1 VKFLLIKREKTH
13 SFFTL
18 KGGINIMMPSD
29 DNSPDFQQFLNHLTN
44 NALQSLKHA
53 DAIARSFGSAY
64 VGTEHLLLG
73 VLAQDSSMGAKL
85 LEGAGVT
92 LDRARL
98 ALNLT
103 PKTLVINMGAKGLS
117 ETAKLTLRM
126 AYDVAQDYS
135 QEYCGTEHILFSI
148 LSQKNARATILLRD
162 MNIDVDS
169 LMNELE
175 QFLNRQQYEEN
186 ENGTDTRRRNNKKVK
201 KTALDFYG
209 TDLTAQARELKLD
222 PVVGRDNQIRRLTIL
237 NRRTKNNPVLI
248 GEPGVG
254 KTAIVEGI
262 AQRIVA
268 EDVPDSMLDKRIV
281 MLDLA
286 GMIAGTK
293 YRGEFEERLKKVMS
307 ELEKDTK
314 TIVFID
320 ELHLIVGAGA
330 AEGAMDAG
338 NILKPAL
345 ARGKIQV
352 IGATTTSEYTKHI
365 EKDAALERRFQP
377 IQVPETTPAE
387 TLAILKGLRKHYE
400 NFHGVTISDD
410 VLEDAVML
418 AKRYVNDRYMPDKA
432 IDLIDESAAHLRV
445 DKGKTSPEVR
455 KLQKELKLVNTRI
468 EEAVDSEDYERAA
481 QYKTRA
487 SQINDELT
495 KMQANDKQQK
505 RLTLTSEDL
514 ADVVSRMTGVPVKKV
529 IRSEAK
535 YLLTLEKTLSKYV
548 IGQQEAVEAVS
559 RAVRRNRSGIGS
571 EKRPIGSF
579 IFLGPT
585 GVGKTE
591 LARVLAR
598 EFFGSD
604 SALVKI
610 DMSEFG
616 EHHNVSRLVGAPAG
630 YVGYDEGGQLTD
642 KIRRQPYSLVLFDEI
657 EKAHPD
663 VFNML
668 LQVLEDGY
676 LTDAKGR
683 KIDFTNTIIIM
694 TSNIGADKLQKE
706 ANFGFHARKSGDLK
720 DLDELHEAN
729 KTRVQDELKKM
740 LRPELLNRID
750 KTIVFRGLTQ
760 KDIYKII
767 DLQVDELRARLQR
780 KGISVQLTA
789 AAKQYLLDKGYDA
802 HNGVRP
808 LRRLIQDT
816 IEDHLALDLLDDKY
830 LKGDIIQVA
839 TKHGELAYATANE

>member
-1 VKFLLIKREKTH
+1 
-13 SFFTL
+13 
-18 KGGINIMMPSD
+18 MP
-29 DNSPDFQQFLNHLTN
+29 NSPDFQEFLNHLTN

-73 VLAQDSSMGAKL
+73 VLAQDGSMGSKL
-85 LEGAGVT
+85 LEGAGIT

-98 ALNLT
+98 ALNMT
-103 PKTLVINMGAKGLS
+103 PQTLVINVGAKGLS

-135 QEYCGTEHILFSI
+135 QEYCGTEHILYSI
-148 LSQKNARATILLRD
+148 LTQKNARATILLRD
-162 MNIDVDS
+162 MNVDVEA
-169 LMNELE
+169 LTNELE
-175 QFLNRQQYEEN
+175 QFLNRQQYEESDN
-186 ENGTDTRRRNNKKVK
+186 QITGRRRSGKKAK

-209 TDLTAQARELKLD
+209 TDLTAQAREGKLD
-222 PVVGRDNQIRRLTIL
+222 PVVGRDNQIRRVITIL

-254 KTAIVEGI
+254 KTAIVEGL
-262 AQRIVA
+262 AQRIIA
-268 EDVPDSMLDKRIV
+268 EDVPDSLLDKRIV

-293 YRGEFEERLKKVMS
+293 YRGEFEERLKKVMA
-307 ELEKDTK
+307 ELEKDSHA
-314 TIVFID
+314 IVFID

-352 IGATTTSEYTKHI
+352 IGATTTAEYTKHI

-377 IQVPETTPAE
+377 IQVPETTPSE
-387 TLAILKGLRKHYE
+387 TFAILKGLRKHYE
-400 NFHGVTISDD
+400 QYHNVKLSDE

-418 AKRYVNDRYMPDKA
+418 SKRYINDRFMPDKA
-432 IDLIDESAAHLRV
+432 IDLIDETSAHLRV

-455 KLQKELKLVNTRI
+455 KLQKELKLVNAQI
-468 EEAVDSEDYERAA
+468 EEAVDSEDYEKAARA
-481 QYKTRA
+481 KTRA
-487 SQINDELT
+487 SQINEEL
-495 KMQANDKQQK
+495 KKLRANGKNAK
-505 RLTLTSEDL
+505 KLTVTSEDL
-514 ADVVSRMTGVPVKKV
+514 ADVVSRITGVPVRKV

-535 YLLTLEKTLSKYV
+535 YLLTLEKTLSKYI
-548 IGQQEAVEAVS
+548 IGQHEAVEAVS
-559 RAVRRNRSGIGS
+559 KAIRRNRSGIGS

-598 EFFGSD
+598 EFFGSEE
-604 SALVKI
+604 ALVKI

-630 YVGYDEGGQLTD
+630 YVGYDDGGQLTD

-663 VFNML
+663 VFNMM
-668 LQVLEDGY
+668 LQMLEDGY

-683 KIDFTNTIIIM
+683 KIDFTNTIVIM
-694 TSNIGADKLQKE
+694 TSNIGAEKLQKE
-706 ANFGFHARKSGDLK
+706 ASFGFQATGKDELK
-720 DLDELHEAN
+720 DLEQLHEAN
-729 KTRVQDELKKM
+729 KSKVEDELKKM
-740 LRPELLNRID
+740 MRPELLNRID
-750 KTIVFRGLTQ
+750 KTIVFHALT
-760 KDIYKII
+760 KKNIYKII
-767 DLQVDELRARLQR
+767 DLQIDELKDRLQR
-780 KGISVQLTA
+780 KGISVQLSTP
-789 AAKQYLLDKGYDA
+789 AKQYLLEHGYDA
-802 HNGVRP
+802 KNGVRP

-816 IEDHLALDLLDDKY
+816 IEDHVALDLLDEKY
-830 LKGDIIQVA
+830 AKGDIIQVA
-839 TKHGELAYATANE
+839 TKNSKLTYATTNEYAFSEKTS

>member
-1 VKFLLIKREKTH
+1 MDQTN
-13 SFFTL
+13 S
-18 KGGINIMMPSD
+18 S
-29 DNSPDFQQFLNHLTN
+29 SPDYADFQNFLTD
-44 NALQSLKHA
+44 NARASLAHA
-53 DAIARSFGSAY
+53 GTIARGLGNAY

-73 VLAQDSSMGAKL
+73 LLAQDTSMGAKL

-92 LDRARL
+92 LDKARV

-103 PKTLVINMGAKGLS
+103 PKTLVINMGAKGYS
-117 ETAKLTLRM
+117 ETAKLTLKM
-126 AYDVAQDYS
+126 AYDVAQDYN
-135 QEYCGTEHILFSI
+135 QDFCGTEHILYSI

-162 MNIDVDS
+162 MSVDIDR
-169 LMNELE
+169 LTAELE
-175 QFLNRQQYEEN
+175 NFLSRQQYEDGDGN
-186 ENGTDTRRRNNKKVK
+186 TDTSRRSGRKGAK
-201 KTALDFYG
+201 KTTLDSFG
-209 TDLTAQARELKLD
+209 TDLTQQARAGKLD
-222 PVVGRDNQIRRLTIL
+222 PVVGRENQIKRMITIL

-254 KTAIVEGI
+254 KTAIVEGL
-262 AQRIVA
+262 AQRIVN
-268 EDVPDSMLDKRIV
+268 EDVPDSLLDKRIV

-307 ELEKDTK
+307 ELEDDKK

-352 IGATTTSEYTKHI
+352 IGATTTVEYTKHI

-377 IQVPETTPAE
+377 IQVPETNAAE

-400 NFHGVTISDD
+400 EFHGVTIGDE
-410 VLEDAVML
+410 VLEDTVQL
-418 AKRYVNDRYMPDKA
+418 AKRYINDRFMPDKA
-432 IDLIDESAAHLRV
+432 IDLLDETAAHLRV
-445 DKGKTSPEVR
+445 LKGKTSPEVR
-455 KLQKELKLVNTRI
+455 KLQKELKLVNARI
-468 EEAVDSEDYERAA
+468 DEAVDNEDYERAA
-481 QYKTRA
+481 RAKTRA
-487 SQINDELT
+487 SQINDELEQLLKET
-495 KMQANDKQQK
+495 KQTK
-505 RLTLTSEDL
+505 RLNVTSDDIAE
-514 ADVVSRMTGVPVKKV
+514 VVARITGVPVKKV
-529 IRSEAK
+529 IKSEAK
-535 YLLTLEKTLSKYV
+535 YLLSLEKNIGRHV
-548 IGQQEAVEAVS
+548 IGQEEAVEVVS
-559 RAVRRNRSGIGS
+559 RAIRRNRSGIGATN
-571 EKRPIGSF
+571 RPIGSF

-598 EFFGSD
+598 EFFGSE

-630 YVGYDEGGQLTD
+630 YVGYDDGGQLTD

-668 LQVLEDGY
+668 LQILEDGH

-683 KIDFTNTIIIM
+683 KIDFTNTIVIM
-694 TSNIGADKLQKE
+694 TSNIGAERLQKE
-706 ANFGFHARKSGDLK
+706 ANFGFRAERSTDFD
-720 DLDELHEAN
+720 DLDAMHNAN
-729 KTRVQDELKKM
+729 KDNVLDRLKKEM
-740 LRPELLNRID
+740 RPELLNRID
-750 KTIVFRGLTQ
+750 KIVVFRGLTK
-760 KDIYKII
+760 KDIFRII
-767 DLQVDELRARLQR
+767 DLQIDELRGRLQ
-780 KGISVQLTA
+780 KQGISVQLSKG
-789 AAKQYLLDKGYDA
+789 AKDYLLEKGYDA
-802 HNGVRP
+802 KNGVRP

-816 IEDHLALDLLDDKY
+816 IEDQMAVELLDQRY
-830 LKGDIIQVA
+830 QKGDIVHVG
-839 TKHGELAYATANE
+839 TKGNELTYTTANE

>member
-1 VKFLLIKREKTH
+1 MI
-13 SFFTL
+13 
-18 KGGINIMMPSD
+18 P
-29 DNSPDFQQFLNHLTN
+29 NSPDFQEFLNHLTD

-73 VLAQDSSMGAKL
+73 VLAQDSSMGSKI

-103 PKTLVINMGAKGLS
+103 PKTLVINLGAKGLS
-117 ETAKLTLRM
+117 ETAKLTLKM
-126 AYDVAQDYS
+126 AYDVAQDFA
-135 QEYCGTEHILFSI
+135 QDFCGTEHILYSV

-162 MNIDVDS
+162 MNVDVDGLVS
-169 LMNELE
+169 ELE
-175 QFLNRQQYEEN
+175 QFLNRQQYSDDSGSSTN
-186 ENGTDTRRRNNKKVK
+186 KTRRTKKQK

-209 TDLTAQARELKLD
+209 TDLTLQARQGKLD
-222 PVVGRDNQIRRLTIL
+222 PVVGREAQIRRVITIL

-254 KTAIVEGI
+254 KTAIVEGL
-262 AQRIVA
+262 AQRIMT
-268 EDVPDSMLDKRIV
+268 EDVPDSLLDKRIV

-293 YRGEFEERLKKVMS
+293 YRGEFEERLKKVMA
-307 ELEKDTK
+307 ELENDNK

-352 IGATTTSEYTKHI
+352 IGATTTQEYTKHI

-400 NFHGVTISDD
+400 EFHHVVISDD
-410 VLEDAVML
+410 VLDDTVIL
-418 AKRYVNDRYMPDKA
+418 AKRYINDRFMPDKA
-432 IDLIDESAAHLRV
+432 IDLLDETAAHLRV
-445 DKGKTSPEVR
+445 DKGKTPPEVR

-468 EEAVDSEDYERAA
+468 EDAVDNEDYERAA
-481 QYKTRA
+481 KEKQRA
-487 SQINDELT
+487 SQIH
-495 KMQANDKQQK
+495 
-505 RLTLTSEDL
+505 EDL
-514 ADVVSRMTGVPVKKV
+514 KKLHAGGKTSNKLVVHSDDVAEVVARMTGVPVKKV

-535 YLLTLEKTLSKYV
+535 YLLNLEKSLSKFV
-548 IGQQEAVEAVS
+548 IGQDEAVTAVS
-559 RAVRRNRSGIGS
+559 KAVRRNRVGIGS
-571 EKRPIGSF
+571 GKRPIGSF

-598 EFFGSD
+598 EFFGSEE
-604 SALVKI
+604 ALVKI
-610 DMSEFG
+610 DMSEFS
-616 EHHNVSRLVGAPAG
+616 ERHNASRLVGAPAG
-630 YVGYDEGGQLTD
+630 YVGYDDGGQLTD

-668 LQVLEDGY
+668 LQVLEDGV
-676 LTDAKGR
+676 LTDGKGR

-694 TSNIGADKLQKE
+694 TSNLGADKLQKE
-706 ANFGFHARKSGDLK
+706 ASLGFHATDSSDFK
-720 DLDELHEAN
+720 DLDALHARN
-729 KTRVQDELKKM
+729 KDKVHDELKKM
-740 LRPELLNRID
+740 MRPELLNRID
-750 KTIVFRGLTQ
+750 KVIVFRALTK
-760 KDIYKII
+760 KDVLKIL
-767 DLQVDELRARLQR
+767 DLQLNELRNRLVKHGLGLQVS
-780 KGISVQLTA
+780 SV
-789 AAKQYLLDKGYDA
+789 AKQHLLSNGYDSL
-802 HNGVRP
+802 NGVRP
-808 LRRLIQDT
+808 MRRLIEDT
-816 IEDHLALDLLDDKY
+816 LEDHIAVELLHDKY
-830 LKGDIIQVA
+830 EKGLTVQVGKKKNDLTYTVA
-839 TKHGELAYATANE
+839 TE

>member
-1 VKFLLIKREKTH
+1 
-13 SFFTL
+13 
-18 KGGINIMMPSD
+18 MMP
-29 DNSPDFQQFLNHLTN
+29 NSPDFQEFLNHLTN
-44 NALQSLKHA
+44 NALNSLKHA

-64 VGTEHLLLG
+64 IGTEHLLLG
-73 VLAQDSSMGAKL
+73 VLAQESSMGAKL

-92 LDRARL
+92 LDRARM

-117 ETAKLTLRM
+117 ETAKLTLKM

-135 QEYCGTEHILFSI
+135 QEYCGTEHILYSI

-162 MNIDVDS
+162 MNIDVDALTS
-169 LMNELE
+169 ELE
-175 QFLNRQQYEEN
+175 QFLNKQQFDDTDMADG
-186 ENGTDTRRRNNKKVK
+186 GTARRTKKGK

-209 TDLTAQARELKLD
+209 TDLTAQARSGKLD
-222 PVVGRDNQIRRLTIL
+222 PVVGRENQIKRVVTIL

-254 KTAIVEGI
+254 KTAIVEGL
-262 AQRIVA
+262 AQRIIS
-268 EDVPDSMLDKRIV
+268 EDVPDSLLDKRIV

-307 ELEKDTK
+307 ELESDKK

-352 IGATTTSEYTKHI
+352 IGATTTAEYTKHI

-377 IQVPETTPAE
+377 VQVPEATLPE

-400 NFHGVTISDD
+400 SFHGVTISDE
-410 VLEDAVML
+410 VLEDTVNL
-418 AKRYVNDRYMPDKA
+418 AKRYINDRFMPDKA
-432 IDLIDESAAHLRV
+432 IDLLDETAAHLRV

-455 KLQKELKLVNTRI
+455 KLQKELKLVNARI
-468 EEAVDSEDYERAA
+468 EEAVDAENYEKAA
-481 QYKTRA
+481 KEKTRA
-487 SQINDELT
+487 SQINDELS
-495 KMQANDKQQK
+495 KLQANTKEAK
-505 RLTLTSEDL
+505 RLTLTSEDV
-514 ADVVSRMTGVPVKKV
+514 AEVVSRITGVPTKKV

-535 YLLTLEKTLSKYV
+535 YLVNLEKTLSKHV
-548 IGQQEAVEAVS
+548 IGQSEAVEAVA
-559 RAVRRNRSGIGS
+559 RAIRRNRSGIGAPN
-571 EKRPIGSF
+571 RPIGSF

-604 SALVKI
+604 EALVKI

-630 YVGYDEGGQLTD
+630 YVGYDDGGQLTD

-668 LQVLEDGY
+668 LQLLEDGY

-683 KIDFTNTIIIM
+683 RIDFTNTIVIM
-694 TSNIGADKLQKE
+694 TSNIGAEKLQKE
-706 ANFGFHARKSGDLK
+706 SSFGFHAVDNDDLK
-720 DLDELHEAN
+720 DLDSLHDRN
-729 KTRVQDELKKM
+729 KGEVQDALKKM
-740 LRPELLNRID
+740 MRPEFLNRID
-750 KTIVFRGLTQ
+750 KIIVFRALTK
-760 KDIYKII
+760 KDILRII
-767 DLQVDELRARLQR
+767 DLQLDEVRGRLQ
-780 KGISVQLTA
+780 KQGIGLEVSTQ
-789 AAKQYLLDKGYDA
+789 AKQYLLENGYDSK
-802 HNGVRP
+802 NGVRP

-816 IEDHLALDLLDDKY
+816 IEDHVALDLLNEK
-830 LKGDIIQVA
+830 LTKGHIMQVA
-839 TKHGELAYATANE
+839 AKQGELAYTPTTE